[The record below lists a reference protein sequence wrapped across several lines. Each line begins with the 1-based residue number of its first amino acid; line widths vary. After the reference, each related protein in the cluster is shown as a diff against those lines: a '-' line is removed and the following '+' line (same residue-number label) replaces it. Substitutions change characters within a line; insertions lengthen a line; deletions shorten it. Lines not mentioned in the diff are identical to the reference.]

1 MIEMFDHSVCS
12 QVFTSPNALGTH
24 AVVYMLRGPTDVD
37 TAHCSRLLKVHAVK
51 NL

>member
-37 TAHCSRLLKVHAVK
+37 TAHCSDF
-51 NL
+51 